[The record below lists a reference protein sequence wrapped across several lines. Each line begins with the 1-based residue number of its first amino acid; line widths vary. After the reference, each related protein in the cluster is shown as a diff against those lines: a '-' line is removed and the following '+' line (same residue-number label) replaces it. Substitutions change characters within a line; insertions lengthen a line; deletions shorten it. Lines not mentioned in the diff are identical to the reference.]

1 MNVKNEKEKEQCEFI
16 VSKRGNVGFDHE
28 FSKSSQTLS
37 TNPKPSP
44 SLVYLYVLGSHFLS
58 LSGDRRKMKEEK
70 QSPRNI
76 SYKRV
81 RRQSH
86 NFIDCSFCP
95 TLHWT
100 LPFSYKTK
108 PKTLI
113 PMSYVIIIRLQSQK
127 FLVCIVRSI
136 SIWACPFTALF
147 ILIYPFYQVLVG
159 NTTSFWG
166 GLEIHNTIL
175 LWGR

>member
-1 MNVKNEKEKEQCEFI
+1 MWGLTMNFLNQAKFCPPIQNHHHPWFI
-16 VSKRGNVGFDHE
+16 FM
-28 FSKSSQTLS
+28 FW
-37 TNPKPSP
+37 
-44 SLVYLYVLGSHFLS
+44 VLTFSHFLS

-76 SYKRV
+76 GYKRV

-127 FLVCIVRSI
+127 FVVCIVRSI